1 MLQATRAS
9 RTEKEVEDEF
19 RQMAADK
26 KASAKAA
33 TAAPRAA
40 KKVPE
45 YESLDT
51 EVGEGFGFTREK
63 SKNLLLNSQI
73 EVMREVFERLD
84 KYNEGILRR
93 SDFVLALRTDARV
106 IDFIG
111 CEALKK
117 AYSVN
122 MLSLDAVL
130 PEIEKDERYDQA

>member
-19 RQMAADK
+19 KQLAADK

-51 EVGEGFGFTREK
+51 EAGEGFGFAREK
-63 SKNLLLNSQI
+63 SKNLLLNSQTL
-73 EVMREVFERLD
+73 ERETSAMLIPPTDGTQET
-84 KYNEGILRR
+84 EGTMTSRR
-93 SDFVLALRTDARV
+93 NLIT
-106 IDFIG
+106 I
-111 CEALKK
+111 K
-117 AYSVN
+117 
-122 MLSLDAVL
+122 
-130 PEIEKDERYDQA
+130 